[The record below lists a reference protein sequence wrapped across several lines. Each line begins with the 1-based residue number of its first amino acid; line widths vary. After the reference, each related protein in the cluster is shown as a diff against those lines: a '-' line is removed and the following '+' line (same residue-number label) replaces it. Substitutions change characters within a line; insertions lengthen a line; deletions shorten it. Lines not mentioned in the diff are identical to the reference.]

1 MGKDV
6 PMVFLAANLC
16 TEPVSAVLGSA
27 ASPHIWLY
35 ICDKSSR
42 VSVMCQRNN
51 WAPDSQDQLK
61 SKGMGTKI
69 AVNEYTKLE
78 GHKQGVYAL
87 SWLESERCLLSAGGD
102 GAVVKWDLAGTQP
115 QVPVTGK
122 LHAQLPE
129 PIFCMMQGGDGVI
142 WAGTQGGLVFKL
154 EVGASPRMMKLGTSS
169 VFFISRWM
177 DGRIAVGLGSGELV
191 FLDDAF
197 EVVSRLKLGERSLR
211 CCIGSEGLIGGSDGV
226 VWRLNALG
234 EVLSVRTANQ
244 PSVFCLAKMDDDS
257 FVSGGRDAQLWWHKD
272 GAEETVKAHLYTI
285 HALMLEPSEGRW
297 LASGG
302 MDKSIKIWD
311 AQNTTLLKVVDRSKF
326 PNFGHTHSVN
336 ALAWLGE
343 VDGLDVS
350 RVGRR
355 LLASA
360 GDDKI
365 IRVWAVG

>member
-1 MGKDV
+1 
-6 PMVFLAANLC
+6 
-16 TEPVSAVLGSA
+16 
-27 ASPHIWLY
+27 
-35 ICDKSSR
+35 
-42 VSVMCQRNN
+42 
-51 WAPDSQDQLK
+51 
-61 SKGMGTKI
+61 
-69 AVNEYTKLE
+69 
-78 GHKQGVYAL
+78 
-87 SWLESERCLLSAGGD
+87 
-102 GAVVKWDLAGTQP
+102 
-115 QVPVTGK
+115 
-122 LHAQLPE
+122 
-129 PIFCMMQGGDGVI
+129 MMQGGDGVI

-257 FVSGGRDAQLWWHKD
+257 FVSGGRDAQIWWHRD

-326 PNFGHTHSVN
+326 ANFGHTHSVN

-365 IRVWAVG
+365 IRIWAVG

>member
-1 MGKDV
+1 MG
-6 PMVFLAANLC
+6 A
-16 TEPVSAVLGSA
+16 
-27 ASPHIWLY
+27 
-35 ICDKSSR
+35 
-42 VSVMCQRNN
+42 
-51 WAPDSQDQLK
+51 
-61 SKGMGTKI
+61 KI
-69 AVNEYTKLE
+69 TVKEYTQLE

-87 SWLESERCLLSAGGD
+87 LNLRGSSVIVSAGGD
-102 GAVVKWDLAGTQP
+102 GAVVKWDLDAANLPGAIAGDSGFLDENG
-115 QVPVTGK
+115 PVRMNPEPSVAGV
-122 LHAQLPE
+122 LFAQLPE
-129 PIFCMMQGGDGVI
+129 PVFCLMEGLEGVI

-154 EVGASPRMMKLGTSS
+154 VSGEAPRMIKLGTSS
-169 VFFISRWM
+169 VFYISRWM

-191 FLDDAF
+191 FLDDDMQLLDRK
-197 EVVSRLKLGERSLR
+197 SLGKKSLR
-211 CCIGSEGLIGGSDGV
+211 CCLGEMGLIGGSDGLI
-226 VWRLNALG
+226 WRLDSRGDILKRW
-234 EVLSVRTANQ
+234 EANQ

-272 GAEETVKAHLYTI
+272 GVEETVKAHLYTI

-336 ALAWLGE
+336 ALVWLGE

-365 IRVWAVG
+365 IRIWAVSV

>member
-1 MGKDV
+1 
-6 PMVFLAANLC
+6 
-16 TEPVSAVLGSA
+16 
-27 ASPHIWLY
+27 
-35 ICDKSSR
+35 
-42 VSVMCQRNN
+42 
-51 WAPDSQDQLK
+51 
-61 SKGMGTKI
+61 MGTKI

-78 GHKQGVYAL
+78 GHKHGVYAL

-102 GAVVKWDLAGTQP
+102 GAVVKWELAGIQP

-129 PIFCMMQGGDGVI
+129 PVFCMMQGGDGVI

-244 PSVFCLAKMDDDS
+244 P
-257 FVSGGRDAQLWWHKD
+257 
-272 GAEETVKAHLYTI
+272 
-285 HALMLEPSEGRW
+285 
-297 LASGG
+297 
-302 MDKSIKIWD
+302 
-311 AQNTTLLKVVDRSKF
+311 
-326 PNFGHTHSVN
+326 
-336 ALAWLGE
+336 
-343 VDGLDVS
+343 
-350 RVGRR
+350 
-355 LLASA
+355 
-360 GDDKI
+360 
-365 IRVWAVG
+365 